1 MLPETTV
8 TIGGLA
14 YTLKTVPTGEARP
27 LYFRLL
33 KTCGPAVV
41 RALRSG
47 VTTFKSLKDPS
58 TWGIA
63 ADAMDELLTRLN
75 EEDFELFVATF
86 AKHTTMAGGVPLSGV
101 INTLAFAGHPGHLF
115 VWLSEC
121 LKFSFASFLADLG
134 ITSPPV

>member
-8 TIGGLA
+8 TIGDQA

-33 KTCGPAVV
+33 KICGPALV

-47 VTTFKSLKDPS
+47 VTSFKSLKDVG
-58 TWGIA
+58 TRAIA
-63 ADAMDELLTRLN
+63 AEALDELLTRLN
-75 EEDFELFVATF
+75 EEDLELFVKTF
-86 AKHTTMAGGVPLSGV
+86 AKNTTMAGGVQLSTV
-101 INTLAFAGHPGHLF
+101 IDSIAFAGHPGHLL
-115 VWLSEC
+115 VWLREC

-134 ITSPPV
+134 ITIPQG